1 MKQKIVSVLR
11 YLLAIFMVYAGI
23 QHFIKPEF
31 YTPFVPSFLPYSH
44 FFIMSSGLVEV
55 VLGLLLFFRNKYAT
69 YGALGIFLLMLVFL
83 PIHIKDV
90 LVENPAIGSHKAAI
104 IRLPIQIL
112 FLVWSWAVYQFTKK
126 NLK

>member
-11 YLLAIFMVYAGI
+11 YLLAIFMVYAGV

-44 FFIMSSGLVEV
+44 FLIISSGVVEV
-55 VLGLLLFFRNKYAT
+55 VLGLLLFFRNKYVT

-90 LVENPAIGSHKAAI
+90 LVENPAIGSHKAAM
-104 IRLPIQIL
+104 IRLPIQIV